1 MRLRWVL
8 LDRARGRALSCYL
21 AILLSALAGCSRV
34 LGITDFSAGDAEAGI
49 DVSPVDEEDADIAP
63 SSRDAG
69 AGAADASNEADA
81 AADSASAADAGRA
94 PEADADAGA
103 AEQDA
108 STPARACEPGATRC
122 ARHALETCGPE
133 GAWRA
138 PMACGAGQTCTNG
151 ACADLPS
158 CATSGPGLSD
168 CGPGRE
174 SCCTSIELPAG
185 SYHRTFTSSATGPSA
200 LGAPATLSAFRL
212 DKYLVTVARFRK
224 FVSAWS
230 GGSGFMPAAGSGK
243 HTHLQAGMGLTLMG
257 GGHEPGWRTTDAASV
272 APTSANLGC
281 FARDETWTDVAG
293 AKESLPINCITWA
306 EAYAFCIWD
315 GGFLPSEAE
324 WEYAAAGG
332 SEQRKYPWGGNEP
345 GTGNQYA
352 IFKCLYPAGPAVL
365 GAGICNGTN
374 IAPVGS
380 VPLGA
385 GRWGHLDLAGEL
397 WEWTLDSYPGASL
410 PPGYS
415 ELCSDCAYQ
424 STAPDR
430 LVRGGQFA
438 NPESSLE
445 TTFRENGPAGGRFP
459 GVGIRC
465 ARMP

>member
-1 MRLRWVL
+1 MALRSC
-8 LDRARGRALSCYL
+8 ARTYGLFACLAALPGTL
-21 AILLSALAGCSRV
+21 VGCSSV
-34 LGITDFSAGDAEAGI
+34 LGITDFSAADADAGSDVSPAEEEDAEAA
-49 DVSPVDEEDADIAP
+49 PDAGPDA
-63 SSRDAG
+63 AG
-69 AGAADASNEADA
+69 AGGNEMLDA
-81 AADSASAADAGRA
+81 AADSARAADSASAEDAARA
-94 PEADADAGA
+94 PEADA

-108 STPARACEPGATRC
+108 SAPAPTCAVGATRC
-122 ARHALETCGPE
+122 ARNAVETCGPG
-133 GAWRA
+133 GAWRE
-138 PMACGAGQTCTNG
+138 PLACGAGQSCSNG
-151 ACADLPS
+151 ACANLPS
-158 CATSGPGLSD
+158 CASSGPGLSD

-185 SYHRTFTSSATGPSA
+185 SYHRTFTSSATGMATA
-200 LGAPATLSAFRL
+200 LGAPATLSEFRL

-230 GGSGFMPAAGSGK
+230 GGSGFTPAPGSGK
-243 HTHLQAGMGLTLMG
+243 HTHLREGMGLTLMG
-257 GGHEPGWRTTDAASV
+257 GGQEPGWRATDGASV
-272 APTSANLGC
+272 APTSANLEC
-281 FARDETWTDVAG
+281 FARDQTWTEVAG
-293 AKESLPINCITWA
+293 AKESLPMNCMTWA

-332 SEQRKYPWGGNEP
+332 SEQRKYPWGNTEP
-345 GTGNQYA
+345 GTSNQYA
-352 IFKCLYPAGPAVL
+352 IYKCLYPSGPAVL

-374 IAPVGS
+374 LAPVGS

-397 WEWTLDSYPGASL
+397 WEWTLDSYPGPIL
-410 PPGYS
+410 PAGYS
-415 ELCSDCAYQ
+415 ELCSDCVYQ

-445 TTFRENGPAGGRFP
+445 TTFRDNGPAGGRFP

-465 ARMP
+465 ARVP